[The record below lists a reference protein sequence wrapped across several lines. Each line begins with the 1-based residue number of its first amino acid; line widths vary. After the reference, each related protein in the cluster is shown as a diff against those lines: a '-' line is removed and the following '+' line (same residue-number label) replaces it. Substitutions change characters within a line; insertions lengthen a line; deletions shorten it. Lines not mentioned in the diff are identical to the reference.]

1 MLFRSQSSDKT
12 GDPFDPAQPFYA
24 VAGFDQTL
32 PYYLGR
38 AVTLV
43 EQMDEMAF
51 GAQQEP
57 AKVIR
62 ERDAFLQRWAP
73 GDFAL
78 VREQDWPA
86 LQRDGMQGRVLA
98 QGGGRLIVQRPA
110 P

>member
-1 MLFRSQSSDKT
+1 
-12 GDPFDPAQPFYA
+12 
-24 VAGFDQTL
+24 VA
-32 PYYLGR
+32 
-38 AVTLV
+38 LV

-86 LQRDGMQGRVLA
+86 LQRAGMQGRVLA